1 MTRRCAKCATRTN
14 DYGTITNGLVT
25 VYVCRDDM
33 TRLAL
38 SGLVPASAV
47 RVTVSSG
54 R

>member
-1 MTRRCAKCATRTN
+1 MTRRCGRCGCRTS
-14 DYGTITNGLVT
+14 DYGTIVSGNVT
-25 VYVCRDDM
+25 AYLCRDDM

-47 RVTVSSG
+47 RVVLTP